1 MKKEHIDVV
10 SYDGEGYK
18 PLVDY
23 ESWRCA
29 VLRYCEELEVQN
41 IDNIE
46 KHNETD
52 ELFILLEGE
61 CVLFSGGKDDELS
74 DMDAI
79 KLEPLKIYN
88 VKKGV
93 YHTHTLS
100 KGTTVLIVENQDT
113 GDKNSTKIKL
123 SDEQRAKLVEL
134 GRGLGFVEY

>member
-100 KGTTVLIVENQDT
+100 K
-113 GDKNSTKIKL
+113 
-123 SDEQRAKLVEL
+123 EQLYYCREP
-134 GRGLGFVEY
+134 EYR